1 MIDKF
6 LKLLRYNFS
15 FSEMVL
21 LPFNEMIG
29 VELNS
34 KKSKRERNIL
44 MMILKWVFGQK
55 ADFYRIPFDE
65 S

>member
-1 MIDKF
+1 
-6 LKLLRYNFS
+6 
-15 FSEMVL
+15 MVL